1 LRSFAAVAAL
11 EDNVIEVQGLTR
23 YYGSFPA
30 VRDASFKIADR
41 EIVGFLGLNGAGKS
55 TMLRV
60 LAGLLMPSAGKVM
73 IGGVDATEAADA
85 LRRRIGFL
93 PEDPPLYREMRVR
106 EFLRWV
112 GQVRGCTKAEVE
124 SELPKV
130 IETCHLDEVA
140 DQVIGEL
147 SHGFRKRVG
156 IAQAIIHK
164 PQLVILDE
172 PISGLDPRQIV
183 EMRSVIRALKR
194 TATVLISSH
203 ILYEIAQTCDR
214 ILVIHKGRIVAEGT
228 EQQLSGTLGEGTR
241 LSIAVRGKVAN
252 CEEVL
257 GKSDVVD
264 GYEVAPTDADIVTI
278 SVTLKGDKREQLVRE
293 LVEAGLGVRSVQDAM
308 GELEQI
314 FLELTRQAG
323 APAAFESKQSPKHQP
338 EEAQA

>member
-1 LRSFAAVAAL
+1 MSAAM
-11 EDNVIEVQGLTR
+11 EDNMIEVQGLTR

-30 VRDASFKIADR
+30 VRDASFEIADR

-60 LAGLLMPSAGKVM
+60 LAGLLMPSAGKVT
-73 IGGVDATEAADA
+73 IGGVEATEAPDA

-112 GQVRGCTKAEVE
+112 GQVRGCSKTEVE

-130 IETCHLDEVA
+130 IETCHLGEVA
-140 DQVIGEL
+140 DQVILEL
-147 SHGFRKRVG
+147 SHGYRKRVG
-156 IAQAIIHK
+156 IAQAIIHR

-183 EMRSVIRALKR
+183 EMRSVIRALKKH
-194 TATVLISSH
+194 ATVLISSH
-203 ILYEIAQTCDR
+203 ILNEIAQTCDR

-228 EQQLSGTLGEGTR
+228 EQQLSGSLGEGTR
-241 LSIAVRGKVAN
+241 LTIVVRGKPAL

-264 GYEVAPTDADIVTI
+264 GYEVAPVTQPDLVEL
-278 SVTLKGDKREQLVRE
+278 SVTLKGDKREELVRE
-293 LVEAGLGVRSVQDAM
+293 LVQAGLGIRSVQDAM

-314 FLELTRQAG
+314 FLELTRAAS
-323 APAAFESKQSPKHQP
+323 APAALESKQSPRTKS
-338 EEAQA
+338 EEARA